1 MRPIRLLSM
10 PLATVLACTL
20 AACSS
25 PEPPPPFYSPH
36 QAATRT
42 AVPLVRPFPL
52 VPMSEPYVLE
62 FDLLP
67 PGRNSSASLAIALRA
82 TDAATGD
89 AWDIIDKIRHS
100 DLNATV
106 VLTPLDAQ
114 TSVPQLYTLDFDVVG
129 HAQQRPTVPVA
140 ADGHVHGVMA
150 TGVDS
155 IALDEAGLTEPG
167 RDYREVAFAWAKAP
181 PPGRYRLELQLIDPA
196 PELASIPVELLLAY
210 RRLPK

>member
-1 MRPIRLLSM
+1 MRSVRLFSM
-10 PLATVLACTL
+10 SLATVLGCTL

-42 AVPLVRPFPL
+42 AVPLVRPFSL

-67 PGRNSSASLAIALRA
+67 PGRNSSSALIIALRA
-82 TDAATGD
+82 SDAATGD
-89 AWDIIDKIRHS
+89 AWDIIDKIRNS

-114 TSVPQLYTLDFDVVG
+114 IPAPQLYTIDFDAVG
-129 HAQQRPTVPVA
+129 SGYKPSVPIA
-140 ADGHVHGVMA
+140 ADGRVYGVMRESA
-150 TGVDS
+150 DS

-167 RDYREVAFAWAKAP
+167 RDYGTVSFAWAKTP
-181 PPGRYRLELQLIDPA
+181 QPGRYRLELQLIDPA
-196 PELASIPVELLLAY
+196 PELASISAELLLAY
-210 RRLPK
+210 GRQPK

>member
-1 MRPIRLLSM
+1 MHAARLSLIPLS
-10 PLATVLACTL
+10 LAMACMM
-20 AACSS
+20 AACRS
-25 PEPPPPFYSPH
+25 PEPPPPFYSPG

-67 PGRNSSASLAIALRA
+67 PGRNSSSSLTIALRA
-82 TDAATGD
+82 SDAATGD
-89 AWDIIDKIRHS
+89 AWDSIDKIRSS

-106 VLTPLDAQ
+106 VLTPLDRQ
-114 TSVPQLYTLDFDVVG
+114 TPAPQLYTLDFDVVG
-129 HAQQRPTVPVA
+129 RAQRPTVPVA
-140 ADGHVHGVMA
+140 TDGRVHGVMA

-181 PPGRYRLELQLIDPA
+181 PPGRYRLELQLIDPV
-196 PELASIPVELLLAY
+196 PELASVPVELLLAY